1 MLWSRQRTGRRTAW
15 ADGVKRTMLDETHAE
30 ITPQGLSELK
40 RAAFEIVTDAMDEA
54 EAEGIER
61 EIVTQATLFAALT
74 DLVTRFGEEPV
85 AEFARG
91 LAARVERGEFTLD
104 RVIQ

>member
-1 MLWSRQRTGRRTAW
+1 
-15 ADGVKRTMLDETHAE
+15 MLDEMQAE
-30 ITPQGLSELK
+30 TTELGLSELK
-40 RAAFEIVTDAMDEA
+40 RAAFEIVTDAMHEA

-74 DLVTRFGEEPV
+74 DLVGRFGEEPV

-91 LAARVERGEFTLD
+91 LAIRIERGEFTLD
-104 RVIQ
+104 RTMQ

>member
-1 MLWSRQRTGRRTAW
+1 
-15 ADGVKRTMLDETHAE
+15 MLDETQAE

-74 DLVTRFGEEPV
+74 DLVSRFGEDPV